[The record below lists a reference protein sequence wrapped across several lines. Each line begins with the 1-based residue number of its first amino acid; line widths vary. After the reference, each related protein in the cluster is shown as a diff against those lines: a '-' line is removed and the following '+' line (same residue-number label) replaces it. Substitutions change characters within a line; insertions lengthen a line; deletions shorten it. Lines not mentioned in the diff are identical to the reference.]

1 MDLSTFI
8 ITVFCLIDDQLKD
21 LGRLRERGPAPTL
34 CDSEVL
40 TIEVVGEFLG
50 LDEDTEL
57 FAYFRR
63 HYAHFFPNLRCVHRT
78 TFTRQAANLWKVKE
92 LLWRELLICVPHN
105 PTFAICDSMP
115 LPVCLFARAY
125 RCSRFKGEAAFGKDT
140 LLKQTFYGFRVH
152 VRVCWPGVISRISV
166 APANAHE
173 LSVVPELVE
182 STSGLLIGDR
192 NYHSPKTKEE
202 LARVGIELMA
212 PYSSKKRDPAP
223 KKSALLSRL
232 RYRIDT
238 VFSQLTERYCVKKVW
253 ARDLW
258 HLASRLARKV
268 LSHTVAFLLNHQRW
282 AIHPYSSRSCSFN
295 KLAHRV
301 S

>member
-1 MDLSTFI
+1 
-8 ITVFCLIDDQLKD
+8 
-21 LGRLRERGPAPTL
+21 
-34 CDSEVL
+34 
-40 TIEVVGEFLG
+40 
-50 LDEDTEL
+50 
-57 FAYFRR
+57 
-63 HYAHFFPNLRCVHRT
+63 
-78 TFTRQAANLWKVKE
+78 
-92 LLWRELLICVPHN
+92 
-105 PTFAICDSMP
+105 MP

-258 HLASRLARKV
+258 HLASRLLRKV
-268 LSHTVAFLLNHQRW
+268 LSHTVAFLLNDRLGNPPLQL
-282 AIHPYSSRSCSFN
+282 S
-295 KLAHRV
+295 KLLV
-301 S
+301 

>member
-8 ITVFCLIDDQLKD
+8 IAIFCLIDDRIAE
-21 LGRLRERGPAPTL
+21 LGRLRARGPTPTL
-34 CDSEVL
+34 CDSKVL

-78 TFTRQAANLWKVKE
+78 TFTRQAANLWKAKEHLWQE
-92 LLWRELLICVPHN
+92 LLAETPHDS
-105 PTFAICDSMP
+105 TFAICDSLP
-115 LPVCLFARAY
+115 LPACLFARAY
-125 RCSRFKGEAAFGKDT
+125 RCRRFKGEAAFGKDT

-152 VRVCWPGVISRISV
+152 VRICWPGVITRLSV

-173 LSVVPELVE
+173 LSVLPEIAE
-182 STSGLLIGDR
+182 STSGLLVGDR

-202 LARVGIELMA
+202 LATMGIELLA
-212 PYSSKKRDPAP
+212 PYSSKKRDPNP
-223 KKSALLSRL
+223 KRSAFLSRL

-238 VFSQLTERYCVKKVW
+238 VFSQLTGRYSIKRVW

-258 HLASRLARKV
+258 HLASRLVRKV
-268 LSHTVAFLLNHQRW
+268 LSHTVAFLLNHRMGNQ
-282 AIHPYSSRSCSFN
+282 PLQLS
-295 KLAHRV
+295 KLLL
-301 S
+301 

>member
-8 ITVFCLIDDQLKD
+8 VAVFCLIDDRLKG
-21 LGRLRERGPAPTL
+21 LGRLRGRGPAPTL

-63 HYAHFFPNLRCVHRT
+63 HYAHFFPNLLHVHRT

-92 LLWRELLICVPHN
+92 RLWQELLTLAPHD

-115 LPVCLFARAY
+115 LPACLFARAY
-125 RCSRFKGEAAFGKDT
+125 RCRRFHGEAAFGKDT
-140 LLKQTFYGFRVH
+140 LLRQTFYGFRVH
-152 VRVCWPGVISRISV
+152 FRLCWPGVITRISV

-173 LSVVPELVE
+173 LSVLPEITE
-182 STSGLLIGDR
+182 GTSGLIVGDR
-192 NYHSPKTKEE
+192 NYHSPETKEE
-202 LARVGIELMA
+202 LARTGIELLA

-223 KKSALLSRL
+223 RRSALLSRL

-238 VFSQLTERYCVKKVW
+238 VFSQLTERYSVKRVW

-258 HLASRLARKV
+258 HLASRLLRKV
-268 LSHTVAFLLNHQRW
+268 LSHTVAFLLNHRMGNQ
-282 AIHPYSSRSCSFN
+282 PLQLS
-295 KLAHRV
+295 KLLV
-301 S
+301 